1 MLKRLLGSVIACSM
15 LTSLSVAAQTPE
27 KLDDYVGKYQFT
39 PQAFFTVR
47 REGDQLEVQLTGQ
60 GFNPVY
66 PDKPDHFFY
75 KVAKADIDFERTDD
89 GKVARL
95 TLHQNGQDLHADR
108 LDPDGKLVAAFK
120 HLDLT
125 PTELDAYVG
134 QYQLTPRLVFTIA
147 RNGTQLMT
155 QLTGQAPL
163 PVYAETPDH
172 FFYRAVDAR
181 IDFVRDPSG
190 QVASLIL
197 HQNGR
202 DMTAPRM

>member
-1 MLKRLLGSVIACSM
+1 MLRRLLEGVIACSI
-15 LTSLSVAAQTPE
+15 LTSLSAAAQTPE
-27 KLDDYVGKYQFT
+27 KLDEYVGKYQFT
-39 PQAFFTVR
+39 PQASFTVK

-66 PDKPDHFFY
+66 PDKPDHFIY
-75 KVAKADIDFERTDD
+75 KAVKADIDFERTDG
-89 GKVARL
+89 GKIARL
-95 TLHQNGQDLHADR
+95 TLHQRGQDLHADR
-108 LDPDGKLVAAFK
+108 LGPDGKPVATFK

-134 QYQLTPRLVFTIA
+134 QYRLTPRLVFTIA
-147 RNGTQLMT
+147 RNGTQLMAV
-155 QLTGQAPL
+155 LTGQAAL

-190 QVASLIL
+190 QVTSLIL

-202 DMTAPRM
+202 DSTAPRM